1 VELRLDE
8 VGVNYPPAFFDI
20 VAVYLMYLSFLCL
33 SVWCNIR
40 GSHTFFG
47 IFMSLNI
54 NDPCVFYC
62 KCCV

>member
-8 VGVNYPPAFFDI
+8 VGVNYPPASFDI

-40 GSHTFFG
+40 GLIHFLVS
-47 IFMSLNI
+47 SC
-54 NDPCVFYC
+54 P
-62 KCCV
+62 